1 MLLAERLRWILLGSD
16 DSWGA
21 RVGTGPATI
30 YALAVLTLLLHLL
43 DLATGIRMMLVHGL
57 SLEQNPIARAIMQTA
72 GPLGLIEAKLAIVGL
87 GVVLF
92 LRAAKL
98 GRARLARNCLLM
110 AAALGAVGLSSNLV

>member
-1 MLLAERLRWILLGSD
+1 MLLTERLRWILLGSD

-21 RVGTGPATI
+21 RVGTGPATL
-30 YALAVLTLLLHLL
+30 YALAGLTLLLHLL

-57 SLEQNPIARAIMQTA
+57 SLELNPIARAIMQTT

-92 LRAAKL
+92 LREAKL

-110 AAALGAVGLSSNLV
+110 AATLGVLGFASNLV